1 MKQFGETFLVQFP
14 LVYLLTNLKKKG
26 KGDIWMPTS
35 LAIWILVLH
44 KTFTFARKGLL
55 GSKLIGV
62 TTGPKCIRLLS
73 VKGQHMAFAR
83 SIHRQAKIKI
93 NKMKIKIEIN

>member
-1 MKQFGETFLVQFP
+1 MKQFGETFLAAFP
-14 LVYLLTNLKKKG
+14 LVYLLTNRKKKS

-62 TTGPKCIRLLS
+62 TTVPKCISLLLA
-73 VKGQHMAFAR
+73 KGQHN
-83 SIHRQAKIKI
+83 IIL
-93 NKMKIKIEIN
+93 